1 MSEIYIPSTKAKEL
15 SEALWALARPPQV
28 RRESDI
34 TSSLFPSITDLD
46 GGKWLVVPDDCG
58 ITVHPEAE
66 LNGIAG
72 ILQPWI
78 AQGYLP
84 SDTNTNLATLV
95 ESKRGKPLVVYEA
108 FPSLFKLR
116 DASNPNGLGRTQT
129 QLIAANLLPN
139 PTLP

>member
-34 TSSLFPSITDLD
+34 TSSLFPRITDLD
-46 GGKWLVVPDDCG
+46 GGKWLVVSDDCV

-66 LNGIAG
+66 LNGMAG

-78 AQGYLP
+78 DEGLLP
-84 SDTNTNLATLV
+84 AETNNELANFV
-95 ESKRGKPLVVYEA
+95 ESKRGQWLVVYEA

-116 DASNPNGLGRTQT
+116 DASNPNGLGRTQA